1 MKLYYSPNA
10 CSIGIHILLEEIG
23 ATFDAEAI
31 DVRAGQQFTPAFRSV
46 NPKGKV
52 PALVR
57 DDGRLLT
64 EFSAIAFWL
73 ARTNPEADLLPKDVD
88 GEIRVQ
94 ELLDYMVA
102 SIHMRGFALIIAAPK
117 FVSDPVAQDEL
128 RAMGRKVV
136 TEGLQTLSAALG
148 DKDFLMGSFSIAD
161 AALFYLTHWAAAFGI
176 DTPDNLS
183 RFYARMKDRPAV
195 QRVFAREQAT
205 AA

>member
-10 CSIGIHILLEEIG
+10 CSIGIHILLEETG

-31 DVRAGQQFTPAFRSV
+31 DVRAGQQFSPQFRAV

-57 DDGRLLT
+57 DDGKLLT
-64 EFSAIAFWL
+64 EFGAIAFWL
-73 ARTNPEADLLPKDVD
+73 ARSNPDAGLLPKDVE

-102 SIHMRGFALIIAAPK
+102 SIHMRGFALIVAAPK
-117 FVSDPVAQDEL
+117 FVSDPAAQDEL
-128 RAMGRKVV
+128 RAMGRKVA
-136 TEGLQTLSAALG
+136 TDGLAALSETLG
-148 DKDFLMGSFSIAD
+148 EQDYLMGDFSIAD

-176 DTPDNLS
+176 ETPDNLS
-183 RFYARMKDRPAV
+183 RFYARMKDRPTV
-195 QRVFAREQAT
+195 QRVFAREQA
-205 AA
+205 AAA